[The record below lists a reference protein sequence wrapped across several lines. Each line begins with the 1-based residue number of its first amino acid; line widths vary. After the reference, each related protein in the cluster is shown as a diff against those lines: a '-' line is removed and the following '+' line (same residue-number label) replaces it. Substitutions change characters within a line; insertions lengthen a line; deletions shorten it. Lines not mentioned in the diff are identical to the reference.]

1 MRYLKERVKSKQFL
15 IQNKGK
21 VSLFDPAITKSA
33 DSIPVAYFEN
43 SVCVV
48 SLIDGKYVMLIIDDR
63 ISHRQRRTGLT
74 RSRHDSSTGDA

>member
-1 MRYLKERVKSKQFL
+1 MRYLKERVKSKQYL
-15 IQNKGK
+15 IQNKGR
-21 VSLFDPAITKSA
+21 VSLFDPAITESA

-48 SLIDGKYVMLIIDDR
+48 TLIDGKYVMLIIGDR